1 MAIDPKTK
9 SAILCRLQTIGIRN
23 LTVKHIL
30 VHVDNGPRCAIRLEL
45 AAALARRYEGR
56 ISGIFARRDVHAPSI
71 VAHQQ
76 SDTLAQAAA
85 EAEAAF
91 TAQMRAAGVAAD
103 WYRMP
108 YGEEA
113 FLIRELEILSRFAD
127 LTVFGQYEPDAE
139 SHALPAD
146 AIAEVIQQAG
156 RPVMVVPYAGHF
168 DTLGANVLVAW
179 NGSREAARAVHDA
192 MPLLEKA
199 AQVHVV
205 GLHGA
210 SSAPSADLPKINI
223 VDYLAMHGVKAE
235 YEVFEPR
242 DIGVMDML
250 LSRAADQGC
259 DLMVMGASAH
269 HGLPFFKKGAGTR
282 HVLGHMTLPVI
293 FSC

>member
-1 MAIDPKTK
+1 MK

-23 LTVKHIL
+23 LSVKHIL
-30 VHVDNGPRCAIRLEL
+30 VHVDNGPRCAVRLEL
-45 AAALARRYEGR
+45 AATLARRYGGR
-56 ISGIFARRDVHAPSI
+56 VSGVFARRDTHAPSI

-76 SDTLAQAAA
+76 SDSLAQAAA

-91 TAQMRAAGVAAD
+91 TAQMNAAGVPAS

-127 LTVFGQYEPDAE
+127 LTVFGQHEPDAQ

-146 AIAEVIQQAG
+146 AVAEVIQQAG

-168 DTLGANVLVAW
+168 ETLGTNVLVAW
-179 NGSREAARAVHDA
+179 NGSREAARAVFDA
-192 MPLLEKA
+192 MPILEKA
-199 AQVHVV
+199 ASVHVV
-205 GLHGA
+205 GLHGQ
-210 SSAPSADLPKINI
+210 SSASAADLPKVNI
-223 VDYLAMHGVKAE
+223 IDYLATHGIQAR
-235 YEVFEPR
+235 YEVFEPH
-242 DIGVMDML
+242 DIGIMDML
-250 LSRAADQGC
+250 LSRAADQAC

-282 HVLGHMTLPVI
+282 HVLGHMTVPVI